1 MPRLCNISYPKKRNG
16 QARSLQCKKV
26 VVLSMS
32 GSNSRK
38 VRFAVVGFLVILL
51 VLGIVLRSA
60 TIRSITNS
68 AFEELENSSLILS
81 RLAAAYYADDAM
93 TNMQFIINLD
103 LTSRVSG
110 VDVLICNA
118 DGRIILCSDSPT
130 GCEHQAYH
138 FSQSYLQT
146 VCQSGHL
153 SQVSQLQN
161 IYEETRYV
169 SARPIY
175 EAEGG
180 KAVGFVI
187 VSTPISVSSQLAS
200 RVSSFFLVGIA
211 VVTVLTAILMAYVAS
226 RQSTP
231 LREMAKTARA
241 FGHGDLDARVHLQG
255 QHPPD
260 IEELALAF
268 NNMASSLQKSEYS
281 RQEFVANVS
290 HELKTPMTTI
300 GGYIDGILD
309 GTIPPQRQRYYM
321 GIVSEETKRMSR
333 LVRSMLDISQLQ
345 GEGGIPAEKMS
356 RFDVAECA
364 GQMLITFEQKI
375 LSKDLNVDVQMPEH
389 PVYTVANRDY
399 ISQVIYNLLD
409 NAVKF
414 CSPEGR
420 LGLSLKVSDS
430 KVLVS
435 ISNEGE
441 TIPPE
446 ELSLLFDRF
455 HKIDKSRTQ
464 NRDGWGLGLYI
475 VRTIIGLHG
484 EDISVTSVGGVTEF
498 TFTLPLVN

>member
-1 MPRLCNISYPKKRNG
+1 MG
-16 QARSLQCKKV
+16 
-26 VVLSMS
+26 

-38 VRFAVVGFLVILL
+38 VRIAVVGFLVVLL
-51 VLGIVLRSA
+51 VLGIA
-60 TIRSITNS
+60 IRSVTIKSITES
-68 AFEELENSSLILS
+68 AFQELENSSLILS
-81 RLAAAYYADDAM
+81 QLAAAYYAEDAM

-110 VDVLICNA
+110 LDVLICNA

-138 FSQSYLQT
+138 FSKDYLQA

-153 SQVSQLQN
+153 SQVSLLQN
-161 IYEETRYV
+161 IYAETRYV
-169 SARPIY
+169 SARPIHP
-175 EAEGG
+175 EDGG
-180 KAVGFVI
+180 EAVGFVI
-187 VSTPISVSSQLAS
+187 VSTPLSVASKLAT
-200 RVSSFFLVGIA
+200 RVSNFFLVGIA
-211 VVTVLTAILMAYVAS
+211 VVTVLTAILMAYVAI
-226 RQSTP
+226 RQSSP

-241 FGHGDLDARVHLQG
+241 FGHGDLDARVHLSG

-309 GTIPPQRQRYYM
+309 GTIPAERQRYYM
-321 GIVSEETKRMSR
+321 GIVSEETKRLSR

-345 GEGGIPAEKMS
+345 GEGGIPPEKMS

-375 LSKDLNVDVQMPEH
+375 LSRELNVQVDMPDH

-399 ISQVIYNLLD
+399 ISQVICNLLD

-414 CSPEGR
+414 CPQGGC
-420 LGLSLKVSDS
+420 LGLTLRTGDS
-430 KVLVS
+430 KVLLSV
-435 ISNEGE
+435 SNEGE
-441 TIPPE
+441 TIPSE

-455 HKIDKSRTQ
+455 HKIDKSRTR

-484 EDISVTSVGGVTEF
+484 EDISVTSANGVTEF